1 MKTNFKL
8 LASLLLILISILLLI
23 LNYPNLRLN
32 EYLLLFT
39 IGFLGCYRFV
49 NEYRQIYR
57 ESLGLPAEDEL
68 SKRVHHKS
76 GAVAFKISYYL
87 WLLIMVLFSRVTID
101 TNEIFLW
108 GLIGMSLIFVLTR
121 TYYNYFGMKDE

>member
-23 LNYPNLRLN
+23 LNYPDLRLN
-32 EYLLLFT
+32 DYLLLFT
-39 IGFLGCYRFV
+39 IGLLGCYKFV
-49 NEYRQIYR
+49 YEYRQLYR
-57 ESLGLPAEDEL
+57 ERLGLPVEDEL
-68 SKRVHHKS
+68 SNRVNRKS
-76 GAVAFKISYYL
+76 GAVSFQISYYL
-87 WLLIMVLFSRVTID
+87 WLLIMVLFSRVKID
-101 TNEIFLW
+101 SNEIFLW